1 MVWWKGEKDINCYL
15 DSPNGKENATW
26 YYFRQYE
33 RYFARLV
40 VMGISRKGERPSEV
54 LL

>member
-15 DSPNGKENATW
+15 DSPNGKENETW

-33 RYFARLV
+33 RYFARLI
-40 VMGISRKGERPSEV
+40 VMGISKKGERPSEG